1 MTKFN
6 DLLKNLKET
15 LFSKKTQAESAEH
28 RQAQKTVKEPTSSS
42 NVKAPYTP
50 KERKDP
56 LFIQIGFD
64 FGTAYSKC
72 VCRDIITNKAW
83 IHLPSD
89 VDDEELPFLIHGT
102 LQIENGQLKRLR
114 KTSFQDNYVLYNLKQ
129 ALEKVAL
136 QEWEDPLLDSYRIAI
151 GTTDP
156 KRLSSVVEACAVYFL
171 AGALGD
177 VRAKVRQRFNAFTE
191 LPDDYFAVN
200 LAVPIADAQIPKIN
214 ETYQRVLCKAWQ
226 LADTIPGHP
235 PIKLNELEGLLCCYD
250 STEHD
255 ACFIYPEVSAN
266 VQGFVRS
273 RASSPGIYF
282 FSDTGAGT
290 VDQSIFIFERV
301 NNKEFL
307 TYLHGSV
314 LPLGSSY
321 IERYAAE
328 MSGSVSY
335 AQLEYWRE
343 EKERGSNVPVLHK
356 ARTRVS
362 KSLVQGTT
370 ATIALARKKLYL
382 KDQMLGIRLIFGGGG
397 NCSEPYES
405 AVKCPFSGNLFRKSF
420 TPDVVGLPRPLDLE
434 IDPGEE
440 KWLPRLSVAYGL
452 SFLKDELSR
461 FIYPVNVKTPTPD
474 ELWLPQANTNFS
486 PTKDDV

>member
-15 LFSKKTQAESAEH
+15 LFSKKTQTESGEH
-28 RQAQKTVKEPTSSS
+28 RQSQKVEKKPVSST
-42 NVKAPYTP
+42 NVKVPYTP
-50 KERKDP
+50 KERTDP
-56 LFIQIGFD
+56 LFVQIGFD

-83 IHLPSD
+83 VHCPSD
-89 VDDEELPFLIHGT
+89 VDDEELPFLIRGT
-102 LQIENGQLKRLR
+102 LHIEKGQLKRLS
-114 KTSFQDNYVLYNLKQ
+114 KTSSQDNNILYNLKL

-136 QEWEDPLLDSYRIAI
+136 QEWEHPILESYRNAI
-151 GTTDP
+151 RTTDP
-156 KRLSSVVEACAVYFL
+156 KRLSSIVETCAVYFL
-171 AGALGD
+171 AGALGE
-177 VRAKVRQRFNAFTE
+177 VRAKVRQRLNALTE

-200 LAVPIADAQIPKIN
+200 LAVPIADAQIPQIN
-214 ETYQRVLCKAWQ
+214 EIYQRVLCKAWQ

-235 PIKLNELEGLLCCYD
+235 PIELNELEGLLCCYD
-250 STEHD
+250 STEQN

-273 RASSPGIYF
+273 RASSPGIYL

-290 VDQSIFIFERV
+290 VDQGIFIYERA

-307 TYLHGSV
+307 TYLHGTV

-328 MSGSVSY
+328 MSGAVSY
-335 AQLEYWRE
+335 SQLEYWRE
-343 EKERGSNVPVLHK
+343 EKERGSNVPVLNE
-356 ARTRVS
+356 ARTRIS

-370 ATIALARKKLYL
+370 ATIALARKKLYV

-405 AVKCPFSGNLFRKSF
+405 AVKLSFSGNLFRKSF
-420 TPDVVGLPRPLDLE
+420 TPDVVGLPRPPDLE

-440 KWLPRLSVAYGL
+440 RWLPRLSVAYGL

-461 FIYPVNVKTPTPD
+461 FIYPIDVTMPTPD
-474 ELWLPQANTNFS
+474 ELWLPQANTIFS